1 MCFEGKHL
9 PRFAISEYAQKR
21 PETHDLRVF
30 MVIVDPLVLTQVIR
44 DFSFSSQNIKKT
56 VLSQFFDSEEKQ
68 NGF

>member
-30 MVIVDPLVLTQVIR
+30 MVIVDPLVLTQVMRVFIL
-44 DFSFSSQNIKKT
+44 FPKHQK
-56 VLSQFFDSEEKQ
+56 DSPQ
-68 NGF
+68 SIF